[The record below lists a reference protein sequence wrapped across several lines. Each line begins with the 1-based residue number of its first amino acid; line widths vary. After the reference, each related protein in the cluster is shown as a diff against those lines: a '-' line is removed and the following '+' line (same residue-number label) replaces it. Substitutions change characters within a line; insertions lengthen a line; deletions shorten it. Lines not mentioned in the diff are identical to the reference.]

1 MANVSFANGSYTFNF
16 PKNKTAEQCAEWLIK
31 LNNTL
36 DGEDIFYATRLSLP
50 ANKENLINDIS
61 SSDNNS
67 ICIRFDGDGR
77 WCYSRNIE
85 WFRTDKDLSALL
97 LEMDGIEII
106 IDYTDYEFG
115 NMFIGAGRAL
125 VSCDVDT
132 VKVVEHFE
140 SEDLTL
146 ESFLDYE
153 VGDEEMWNEIMGI
166 NNEED
171 SDDGEEETPVK

>member
-16 PKNKTAEQCAEWLIK
+16 PKKKTAEQCAEWLIK
-31 LNNTL
+31 LNNAL

-50 ANKENLINDIS
+50 NKEKLIKDIS
-61 SSDNNS
+61 SSENNS
-67 ICIRFDGDGR
+67 ICINFDGDGR
-77 WCYSRNIE
+77 WCYSKNIE
-85 WFRTDKDLSALL
+85 WFKTDKDLSALL
-97 LEMDGIEII
+97 FEMDGIEII

-153 VGDEEMWNEIMGI
+153 VGNEEMWNEIMGI
-166 NNEED
+166 DNKESPNED
-171 SDDGEEETPVK
+171 EEETPLK